1 MINHDL
7 NRMVIYVKDIQR
19 ITGRTERYC
28 RKIMALIRNKFGKE
42 KHQLVSV
49 NEFCQFMGLPVDEVR
64 KYLKA

>member
-28 RKIMALIRNKFGKE
+28 RKIMGLIRNKFGKE

-49 NEFCQFMGLPVDEVR
+49 NEFCQFMGLPLDEVR